1 MLHDLSGCANNVFVC
16 VCISIDEELGSMP
29 TEEAVKLLLGLP
41 NTSVGWPS
49 FSVGMQG
56 NITTDTGTS
65 TGTDTDTVNVRAFV
79 NRVSA
84 SVLERWCM

>member
-1 MLHDLSGCANNVFVC
+1 
-16 VCISIDEELGSMP
+16 MP

-41 NTSVGWPS
+41 NTFVGWPS
-49 FSVGMQG
+49 FR

-79 NRVSA
+79 NRV
-84 SVLERWCM
+84 